1 MPTAGPGHEGVPF
14 AVRDERQAITRREH
28 LGVRSGGKI
37 HRRCGRTPSVIELLV
52 HVARLACR
60 VRPERE
66 LSEARGIDRQR
77 LAVAATEGEVVVQRA
92 AVAVLA
98 GADE

>member
-1 MPTAGPGHEGVPF
+1 GHEGVPF
-14 AVRDERQAITRREH
+14 AVRDKRQAITRRER
-28 LGVRSGGKI
+28 LGIRARCKI
-37 HRRCGRTPSVIELLV
+37 YRRCGRTPSVIELLV

-77 LAVAATEGEVVVQRA
+77 LAVAATEVEVVVQHP
-92 AVAVLA
+92 AVVALVEVDEA
-98 GADE
+98 GPV